1 MAALMRAKDWSA
13 NPVGPVESWPQSLRS
28 VVQIMLGSRF
38 AMWMSWGRK
47 RTFFYNDAYRPT
59 LGGKHPWALGSPA
72 SEVWAEI
79 WPAIGPRI
87 EIVEQRGE
95 ATWDEG
101 LLLFLERHGY
111 PEETYHTFSY
121 SPLPDDEG
129 GIGGMLCVVTEET
142 ERIIGERRLRIL
154 REVATR
160 IATTRTPAE
169 VFKAIEARL
178 AAERHDLP
186 FALIYLQDGD
196 GERLRLV
203 ASSGLAAGHRV
214 APTVI
219 GEAEGGAAWPI
230 ADLLARSAPV
240 TIGELA
246 IARDELPAGP
256 WNEPPRQAIA
266 LPIAQQGQSRPAGV
280 FITGLNPYRP
290 FDEAYR
296 GFLGLLVG
304 QIAAGLANARAYEAE
319 RRRAEA
325 LAELD
330 RAKTAFFSN
339 ASHEFR
345 TPLTLMLGPL
355 EDLLVGAASSEIVLA
370 QRREIE
376 LMHRNGLRLL
386 KLVNTLLD
394 FSRIEAGRV
403 QSSFEP
409 VDLATYTGELASTF
423 RSAMDKAGLRYRVDC
438 PTSPVTAYVDR
449 DMWEK
454 IVLNLV
460 SNAFKYT
467 FHGEVA
473 VSLTPTPDRSAVEL
487 TVRDTGEG
495 IPPHEVPR
503 LFERFHRVEGQRGRT
518 QEGSGIGLAL
528 VQELV
533 KIHGGTVRAE
543 SELNRGTTIR
553 VAMPLGR
560 THLPAERISAV
571 RGAPTG
577 SLGEAFVEEAL
588 RWLPDEPDGGRVAVA
603 AQSIGPEPA
612 RPAPGRRFRVLLA
625 DDNADMRDYARR
637 LLAERYE
644 VEAVADGQ
652 AALDAARRQR
662 PDLVL
667 SDVMM
672 PRLDGFG
679 LLQALRG
686 DPDLRDVPVVL
697 LSARAGEEAKIEG
710 IEIGAD
716 DYLVK
721 PFSARELIARV
732 AANLDMARMRRESA
746 EALRDEARAL
756 ETLNRT
762 GVALAAE
769 LDLERLVQTATDAG
783 VELTGARFGTFFYN
797 TTDEAGE
804 AYMLYALSGVSRDAF
819 AGFPMPRNTA
829 IFEPTF
835 SGTGIVRSSDIRTDP
850 RYGKST
856 PHHGM
861 PIGHLPVRSYLAVPV
876 TTRSGE
882 VLGGLF
888 FGHPEP
894 GVFGERAERLARG
907 IAAQAAVAID
917 NARLY
922 RASQREIEARKR
934 IEADLQ
940 HFNQTLEQRV
950 SSEITARMR
959 VEEALRQ
966 AQKMEAVGQLTG
978 GIAHDFNNLL
988 TVIQGNLETIE
999 RRFGDA
1005 SPQLRRAVEAGLRG
1019 TERAATLTHR
1029 LLAFSRRQPLDPKPI
1044 DLNKL
1049 VAGMSDLLRRTL
1061 GEAVTIRNVLASDLW
1076 RTAADTNQLE
1086 SALLNLAVNARDAMT
1101 EGGQLTIETANTV
1114 LDESYAARHEEVMA
1128 GEYVMLAVS
1137 DTGTGMPQSVID
1149 RAFEPFFTT
1158 KQIGQGT
1165 GLGLSQVY
1173 GFVKQSGGHVK
1184 IDSAHGQGTTIRL
1197 YLPRLA
1203 GGIGGE
1209 TDTISRP
1216 PLPSTGK
1223 GETVLVV
1230 EDDDDVRAHSAG
1242 ILRELGY
1249 RVLEAPDG
1257 ATALRL
1263 LAERREIDLLF
1274 TDVGLGGG
1282 LDGRQLGD
1290 EARQRHAALKVLFTS
1305 GYARDAIV
1313 HQGRLDPGVALIV
1326 KPFTY
1331 AALAKRIPPGHR
1343 RRELG
1348 RGLIGRRRAAAV
1360 GGPPTTPLRTF
1371 GQDAPSAA
1379 EAIGQPAPDR
1389 DQLSRSARPA
1399 KSLIGFARYSRKL
1412 REPVRI
1418 IVSTGMPGCRVTLF
1432 GNCAVEPTTMRTV

>member
-1 MAALMRAKDWSA
+1 MAALMRAKEWSA
-13 NPVGPVESWPQSLRS
+13 TPVGPVERWPQSLRT
-28 VVQIMLGSRF
+28 VVQIMLDSRY
-38 AMWMSWGRK
+38 AMWMGWGSE

-59 LGGKHPWALGSPA
+59 LGSKHPWALGSPA
-72 SEVWAEI
+72 TEVWAEI
-79 WPAIGPRI
+79 WPAIGPRV

-121 SPLPDDEG
+121 SPLPDDNG
-129 GIGGMLCVVTEET
+129 SIGGMLCVVTEET
-142 ERIIGERRLRIL
+142 ERVIGERRLRIL

-160 IATTRTPAE
+160 IAATRTPEE
-169 VFKAIEARL
+169 VLKAVEDRL
-178 AAERHDLP
+178 DIDKHDLP
-186 FALIYLQDGD
+186 FALIYLREGEGD
-196 GERLRLV
+196 RLRLA
-203 ASSGLAAGHRV
+203 ASTGLAPGHRA
-214 APTVI
+214 APATI
-219 GEAEGGAAWPI
+219 GEKGDAPWPI
-230 ADLLARSAPV
+230 ADMLARLAPAA
-240 TIGELA
+240 IGELA
-246 IARDELPAGP
+246 ITRDDLPTGP
-256 WNEPPRQAIA
+256 WNEPARQAVA
-266 LPIAQQGQSRPAGV
+266 LPIAQQGQSRPAGI
-280 FITGLNPYRP
+280 FITALNPYRP
-290 FDEAYR
+290 FNDGYR

-304 QIAAGLANARAYEAE
+304 QIAAGLANAHAYAAE
-319 RRRAEA
+319 RRRAEV

-355 EDLLVGAASSEIVLA
+355 EDLLVGAGSSEIILA

-409 VDLATYTGELASTF
+409 VDLATYTAELASTF
-423 RSAMDKAGLRYRVDC
+423 RSAMDKAGLRYIVDC
-438 PTSPVTAYVDR
+438 PLSPLTAYVDR

-467 FHGEVA
+467 LRGEVV
-473 VSLTPTPDRSAVEL
+473 VSLKATRDRDAVEL
-487 TVRDTGEG
+487 AVRDTGEG
-495 IPPHEVPR
+495 IPPHELPR

-543 SELNRGTTIR
+543 SELNLGTSFT
-553 VAMPLGR
+553 VTLPLGR
-560 THLPAERISAV
+560 AHLPADRIGATRSAASSGL
-571 RGAPTG
+571 R
-577 SLGEAFVEEAL
+577 GEAFVEEAL
-588 RWLPDEPDGGRVAVA
+588 RWLPGESEGGKIAIA
-603 AQSIGPEPA
+603 TQSIAPEPA
-612 RPAPGRRFRVLLA
+612 HRAAGERFRVLLA
-625 DDNADMRDYARR
+625 DDNADMRDYVRR

-652 AALDAARRQR
+652 AALDAARRRR

-679 LLQALRG
+679 LLQALRADVG
-686 DPDLRDVPVVL
+686 LRDVPIVL

-721 PFSARELIARV
+721 PFSARELVARV
-732 AANLDMARMRRESA
+732 AANLDMARIRRESA
-746 EALRDEARAL
+746 EALREEARTL

-769 LDLERLVQTATDAG
+769 LDLEHLVQTVTDAG
-783 VELTGARFGTFFYN
+783 VELTGARYGAFFYAAP
-797 TTDEAGE
+797 DGKDG
-804 AYMLYALSGVSRDAF
+804 AYRLFAVSGAAREAF
-819 AGFPMPRNTA
+819 ADLALPR
-829 IFEPTF
+829 
-835 SGTGIVRSSDIRTDP
+835 GTGIVRSDDVTADP
-850 RYGKST
+850 SHDAAAPDHRVPLGD
-856 PHHGM
+856 
-861 PIGHLPVRSYLAVPV
+861 LPVRSYLAVPV
-876 TTRSGE
+876 TARSGE

-888 FGHPEP
+888 FGHPAP
-894 GVFGERAERLARG
+894 GIFSERAERLATG

-922 RASQREIEARKR
+922 QASQREIEARKR
-934 IEADLQ
+934 VEQDLQ
-940 HFNQTLEQRV
+940 HLNQTLEQRV
-950 SSEITARMR
+950 SAEIAARMK

-1019 TERAATLTHR
+1019 TDRAATLTHR
-1029 LLAFSRRQPLDPKPI
+1029 LLAFSRRQPLDPKPL
-1044 DLNKL
+1044 DLNRL
-1049 VAGMSDLLRRTL
+1049 VVGMSDLLRRTL
-1061 GEAVTIRNVLASDLW
+1061 GEAITIKNVLAADLW

-1101 EGGQLTIETANTV
+1101 EGGLLTIETVNAI
-1114 LDESYAARHEEVMA
+1114 LDDSYAARNGEVMP
-1128 GEYVMLAVS
+1128 GEYVMLAVG
-1137 DTGTGMPQSVID
+1137 DTGTGMPKSVID

-1158 KQIGQGT
+1158 KRVGQGT

-1184 IDSAHGQGTTIRL
+1184 IDSEPGRGTTIRL
-1197 YLPRLA
+1197 YLPRL
-1203 GGIGGE
+1203 IGGAASDE
-1209 TDTISRP
+1209 DATPRLQ
-1216 PLPSTGK
+1216 LPSSGK

-1230 EDDDDVRAHSAG
+1230 EDDGDVRAHSAG

-1249 RVLEAPDG
+1249 SVLEAPDG
-1257 ATALRL
+1257 STALRIL
-1263 LAERREIDLLF
+1263 DDRRDIELLF

-1282 LDGRQLGD
+1282 LDGRQLGN
-1290 EARQRHAALKVLFTS
+1290 EARRQHPALKILFTS

-1313 HQGRLDPGVALIV
+1313 HQGLLDPGVALLV
-1326 KPFTY
+1326 KPFAY
-1331 AALAKRIPPGHR
+1331 AALAKRIRQIMDG
-1343 RRELG
+1343 EG
-1348 RGLIGRRRAAAV
+1348 
-1360 GGPPTTPLRTF
+1360 
-1371 GQDAPSAA
+1371 
-1379 EAIGQPAPDR
+1379 
-1389 DQLSRSARPA
+1389 
-1399 KSLIGFARYSRKL
+1399 
-1412 REPVRI
+1412 
-1418 IVSTGMPGCRVTLF
+1418 
-1432 GNCAVEPTTMRTV
+1432 

>member
-13 NPVGPVESWPQSLRS
+13 TPVGPVERWPQSLRT
-28 VVQIMLGSRF
+28 VIQIMLGSRY
-38 AMWMSWGRK
+38 AMWMGWGRE

-59 LGGKHPWALGSPA
+59 LGSKHPWALGSPA
-72 SEVWAEI
+72 AEVWAEI
-79 WPAIGPRI
+79 WPAIGPRV
-87 EIVEQRGE
+87 EIVERRGQ

-121 SPLPDDEG
+121 SPLPDDDG
-129 GIGGMLCVVTEET
+129 SIGGMLCVVTEET
-142 ERIIGERRLRIL
+142 ERVIGERRLRIL
-154 REVATR
+154 REIATR
-160 IATTRTPAE
+160 IAATRTPQE
-169 VFKAIEARL
+169 VLDAVQDRL
-178 AAERHDLP
+178 DNDKHDLP
-186 FALIYLQDGD
+186 FALIYLRD
-196 GERLRLV
+196 GEDDQLRLA
-203 ASSGLAAGHRV
+203 ASTGLAPGHRA
-214 APTVI
+214 APAMV
-219 GEAEGGAAWPI
+219 GETDEAPWPI
-230 ADLLARSAPV
+230 ADMLARSAPKA
-240 TIGELA
+240 IGELG
-246 IARDELPAGP
+246 IAPESLPTGP
-256 WNEPPRQAIA
+256 WSEPARHAVA
-266 LPIAQQGQSRPAGV
+266 LPIAQQGQSRAGGV
-280 FITGLNPYRP
+280 FIAGLNPYRP
-290 FDEAYR
+290 FDEGYR

-304 QIAAGLANARAYEAE
+304 QIAAGLANARAYAAE
-319 RRRAEA
+319 RRRAEI

-355 EDLLVGAASSEIVLA
+355 EDLLVGAGSSEIVLA
-370 QRREIE
+370 QRREVE

-403 QSSFEP
+403 QSNFEP
-409 VDLATYTGELASTF
+409 VDLATYTAELASTF
-423 RSAMDKAGLRYRVDC
+423 RSAMDKAGLRYIVDC
-438 PTSPVTAYVDR
+438 PISPLTAYVDR

-473 VSLTPTPDRSAVEL
+473 VSLSATQDRRAAEL
-487 TVRDTGEG
+487 VVRDTGEG
-495 IPPHEVPR
+495 IPAQEVPR

-543 SELNRGTTIR
+543 SELNQGTT
-553 VAMPLGR
+553 VTVVLPLGR
-560 THLPAERISAV
+560 AHLPADRIGATRSP
-571 RGAPTG
+571 APTG
-577 SLGEAFVEEAL
+577 LRGEAFVEEAL
-588 RWLPDEPDGGRVAVA
+588 RWLPGESAHGEIAIATR
-603 AQSIGPEPA
+603 SIAPEPA
-612 RPAPGRRFRVLLA
+612 RPPPGERFRVLLA
-625 DDNADMRDYARR
+625 DDNADMRDYVRR
-637 LLAERYE
+637 LLAERYD
-644 VEAVADGQ
+644 VEAVPDGQ
-652 AALDAARRQR
+652 AALDAARRRR

-679 LLQALRG
+679 LLQALRA
-686 DPDLRDVPVVL
+686 DPGLRDVPVVL

-721 PFSARELIARV
+721 PFSARELVARV

-746 EALRDEARAL
+746 EALREEAHAL
-756 ETLNRT
+756 ETLNRI

-769 LDLERLVQTATDAG
+769 LDLDRLVQTVTDAG
-783 VELTGARFGTFFYN
+783 VELTGARFGAFFYN
-797 TTDEAGE
+797 TTGEAGE

-819 AGFPMPRNTA
+819 AGFPMPRKTA

-835 SGTGIVRSSDIRTDP
+835 GGAGIVRSDDIRADS
-850 RYGKST
+850 RYGKSE

-861 PIGHLPVRSYLAVPV
+861 PLGHLPVRSYLAVPV

-888 FGHPEP
+888 FGHPAP
-894 GVFGERAERLARG
+894 AIFSERAERLAAG

-922 RASQREIEARKR
+922 QASRREIEARKR
-934 IEADLQ
+934 VEQDLQ
-940 HFNQTLEQRV
+940 HLNQTLEQRV
-950 SSEITARMR
+950 STEIAARMT

-999 RRFGDA
+999 RRFGDT

-1029 LLAFSRRQPLDPKPI
+1029 LLAFSRRQPLDPKPL

-1049 VAGMSDLLRRTL
+1049 VVGMSDLLRRTL
-1061 GEAVTIRNVLASDLW
+1061 GEAVTIQNILATDLW

-1086 SALLNLAVNARDAMT
+1086 SALLNLAVNARDAMA
-1101 EGGQLTIETANTV
+1101 EGGRLTIETANTV
-1114 LDESYAARHEEVMA
+1114 LDGSYAARNEEVMS
-1128 GEYVMLAVS
+1128 GEYVMLAVG
-1137 DTGTGMPQSVID
+1137 DTGTGMPKSVID

-1158 KQIGQGT
+1158 KRVGQGT

-1184 IDSAHGQGTTIRL
+1184 IDSEPGQGTTIRL
-1197 YLPRLA
+1197 YLPRL
-1203 GGIGGE
+1203 IGGADDDE
-1209 TDTISRP
+1209 DTTPRSL
-1216 PLPSTGK
+1216 LPSSGK
-1223 GETVLVV
+1223 GEMILVV
-1230 EDDDDVRAHSAG
+1230 EDDGDVRAHSAG

-1249 RVLEAPDG
+1249 RVLEAADG
-1257 ATALRL
+1257 PTALRIL
-1263 LAERREIDLLF
+1263 EDRRDIELLF

-1290 EARQRHAALKVLFTS
+1290 EARRRQPALKVLFTS
-1305 GYARDAIV
+1305 GYARDV
-1313 HQGRLDPGVALIV
+1313 LRQGLLDSGVALIV

-1331 AALAKRIPPGHR
+1331 AALAKRIR
-1343 RRELG
+1343 QILDSEG
-1348 RGLIGRRRAAAV
+1348 RGM
-1360 GGPPTTPLRTF
+1360 
-1371 GQDAPSAA
+1371 
-1379 EAIGQPAPDR
+1379 
-1389 DQLSRSARPA
+1389 RS
-1399 KSLIGFARYSRKL
+1399 
-1412 REPVRI
+1412 
-1418 IVSTGMPGCRVTLF
+1418 
-1432 GNCAVEPTTMRTV
+1432 

>member
-1 MAALMRAKDWSA
+1 
-13 NPVGPVESWPQSLRS
+13 
-28 VVQIMLGSRF
+28 MLGSRY
-38 AMWMSWGRK
+38 AMWMGWGRD

-59 LGGKHPWALGSPA
+59 LGSKHQWALGAPA
-72 SEVWAEI
+72 AEVWAEI

-121 SPLPDDEG
+121 SPLPDDDG
-129 GIGGMLCVVTEET
+129 SIGGMLCVVTEET

-160 IATTRTPAE
+160 LAATRTPEE
-169 VFKAIEARL
+169 VFEAVADRL
-178 AAERHDLP
+178 DINKHDLP
-186 FALIYLQDGD
+186 FTLIYLREAEGD
-196 GERLRLV
+196 QLRLV
-203 ASSGLAAGHRV
+203 ASTGLAPGHRAAPTTLDEADGNAPWPIAAMLARV
-214 APTVI
+214 APV
-219 GEAEGGAAWPI
+219 A
-230 ADLLARSAPV
+230 L
-240 TIGELA
+240 GELA
-246 IARDELPAGP
+246 IALDDLPAEP

-266 LPIAQQGQSRPAGV
+266 LPIAQQGQQVPAGF
-280 FITGLNPYRP
+280 FIAGLNPYRP
-290 FDEAYR
+290 FTDDYR
-296 GFLGLLVG
+296 GFLTLLVG
-304 QIAAGLANARAYEAE
+304 QIASGLANARAYEAE

-325 LAELD
+325 LAEVD

-355 EDLLVGAASSEIVLA
+355 EDLLVSAASSEIVLA

-403 QSSFEP
+403 QSNFEP
-409 VDLATYTGELASTF
+409 VDLAIYTAELASTF
-423 RSAMDKAGLRYRVDC
+423 RSAMDKAGLRYIIDC
-438 PTSPVTAYVDR
+438 PASPLTAYVDR

-454 IVLNLV
+454 IVLNLI
-460 SNAFKYT
+460 SNGFKYT
-467 FHGEVA
+467 FHGEVM
-473 VSLTPTPDRSAVEL
+473 VSLKPIQDRKAVEL

-533 KIHGGTVRAE
+533 RIHGGTVRAD
-543 SELNRGTTIR
+543 SELNRGSTFSVTL
-553 VAMPLGR
+553 PLGR
-560 THLPAERISAV
+560 AHLPADRI
-571 RGAPTG
+571 GATRSLASTG
-577 SLGEAFVEEAL
+577 LRGEAFVEEAL
-588 RWLPDEPDGGRVAVA
+588 RWLPDASESGEIAIAR
-603 AQSIGPEPA
+603 QSIGPEPA
-612 RPAPGRRFRVLLA
+612 PRTAGERFRVLLA
-625 DDNADMRDYARR
+625 DDNADMRDYVRR

-644 VEAVADGQ
+644 VEAVGDGQ
-652 AALDAARRQR
+652 AALEAARRRR

-679 LLQALRG
+679 LLQTLRA
-686 DPDLRDVPVVL
+686 DPALRDVPIVL

-721 PFSARELIARV
+721 PFSARELVARV
-732 AANLDMARMRRESA
+732 AANLEMARIRRESA
-746 EALRDEARAL
+746 DALRDEARIL

-762 GVALAAE
+762 GVAVAAE
-769 LDLERLVQTATDAG
+769 LDLEQLVQTVTDAG
-783 VELTGARFGTFFYN
+783 VELTGARFGAFFYSLA
-797 TTDEAGE
+797 DEQGGAS
-804 AYMLYALSGVSRDAF
+804 LLCALSGVSRDAF
-819 AGFPMPRNTA
+819 ADFPMPRSTA

-835 SGTGIVRSSDIRTDP
+835 RGTAVVRSDDIRADP
-850 RYGKST
+850 RYELSA
-856 PHHGM
+856 PYHGM
-861 PIGHLPVRSYLAVPV
+861 PLVHLPVRSYLAVPV
-876 TTRSGE
+876 TMRSGE

-894 GVFGERAERLARG
+894 GIFSERAERLVTG

-922 RASQREIEARKR
+922 QESQREIEARKR
-934 IEADLQ
+934 IAQDL
-940 HFNQTLEQRV
+940 HHLNQTLEDRV
-950 SSEITARMR
+950 SAEIAARMK

-999 RRFGDA
+999 RRLGET
-1005 SPQLRRAVEAGLRG
+1005 SPQLRRAIEAGLRG

-1029 LLAFSRRQPLDPKPI
+1029 LLAFSRRQPLDPKPLA
-1044 DLNKL
+1044 LNRL
-1049 VAGMSDLLRRTL
+1049 VFGMSDLLRRTL
-1061 GEAVTIRNVLASDLW
+1061 GEAITIQSILADDLW
-1076 RTAADTNQLE
+1076 RTAADSNQLE

-1101 EGGQLTIETANTV
+1101 EGGKLTIETANAV
-1114 LDESYAARHEEVMA
+1114 LDHSYAARHEEVMP
-1128 GEYVMLAVS
+1128 GDYVMLAVS
-1137 DTGTGMPQSVID
+1137 DTGTGMAKNVID

-1158 KQIGQGT
+1158 KRVGQGT

-1184 IDSAHGQGTTIRL
+1184 IDSEPGRGTTIKL
-1197 YLPRLA
+1197 YLPRL
-1203 GGIGGE
+1203 IGSADDDGDR
-1209 TDTISRP
+1209 TARP

-1223 GETVLVV
+1223 GETILVV
-1230 EDDDDVRAHSAG
+1230 EDDNDVRAHSAG
-1242 ILRELGY
+1242 VLRELGY

-1257 ATALRL
+1257 PTALRIL
-1263 LAERREIDLLF
+1263 DGRSDIELLF
-1274 TDVGLGGG
+1274 TDVGLAGG

-1290 EARQRHAALKVLFTS
+1290 VARRRHAALKVLFTT
-1305 GYARDAIV
+1305 GYASDAIV
-1313 HQGRLDPGVALIV
+1313 HQGRLDPGVALLV

-1331 AALAKRIPPGHR
+1331 TALARKI
-1343 RRELG
+1343 RE
-1348 RGLIGRRRAAAV
+1348 V
-1360 GGPPTTPLRTF
+1360 
-1371 GQDAPSAA
+1371 
-1379 EAIGQPAPDR
+1379 
-1389 DQLSRSARPA
+1389 
-1399 KSLIGFARYSRKL
+1399 
-1412 REPVRI
+1412 
-1418 IVSTGMPGCRVTLF
+1418 
-1432 GNCAVEPTTMRTV
+1432 VEGEG